1 MRISPKIVERTETR
15 KGHWVAS
22 NVELSPHFLSG
33 SQAEQEH
40 PVTKHA
46 WGTAGL
52 VFSQQ
57 FVECFVLTANQVIF
71 ALQKATKNH
80 EMDQ

>member
-1 MRISPKIVERTETR
+1 MVERTETR
-15 KGHWVAS
+15 KGHWVAF

-33 SQAEQEH
+33 SQAELGASCDK
-40 PVTKHA
+40 TRA
-46 WGTAGL
+46 WGTAGPM
-52 VFSQQ
+52 FSQQ

-80 EMDQ
+80 EMDE

>member
-1 MRISPKIVERTETR
+1 MRIGPKMVERTGTR
-15 KGHWVAS
+15 KGHGVLYHHPIFCQEAKQSRSILWQNTPEAPLAS
-22 NVELSPHFLSG
+22 
-33 SQAEQEH
+33 
-40 PVTKHA
+40 
-46 WGTAGL
+46 L

-80 EMDQ
+80 KMDE

>member
-1 MRISPKIVERTETR
+1 MVERTETR

-22 NVELSPHFLSG
+22 NVELSPIFCQEP
-33 SQAEQEH
+33 SQAG
-40 PVTKHA
+40 VSCDKTRA
-46 WGTAGL
+46 WGNAGL

-80 EMDQ
+80 EMDE